1 MQRYELWQALRDALD
16 AFQTA
21 ILGWT
26 QADSIASR
34 ANMRAAANDYIRRLH
49 PVIGHEAAFLF
60 EVAFQHYLDA
70 LDRREQFRTTLNGR
84 SPLGDDEARTLRIL
98 RNNADAAL
106 RTLQVV
112 ERVVRTK
119 LDDVG
124 HRETMEGASSNADK
138 SLPVRR
144 RAR

>member
-1 MQRYELWQALRDALD
+1 MQRHELWKALRDALD
-16 AFQTA
+16 VFQTA

-26 QADSIASR
+26 QADSSASR
-34 ANMRAAANDYIRRLH
+34 ANMRASASDYISRLH
-49 PVIGHEAAFLF
+49 PVIGHEAAFQF

-70 LDRREQFRTTLNGR
+70 LDRREQFGTTLIGR
-84 SPLGDDEARTLRIL
+84 STLGEDETRTLRIL
-98 RNNADAAL
+98 REDVDATL

-124 HRETMEGASSNADK
+124 NREAMEGASSNDDK
-138 SLPVRR
+138 SLPARR
-144 RAR
+144 RA